1 MILPH
6 IIAERKIREAQEKGE
21 FDNLPGKG
29 KPLQLEDDSQVPEE
43 LRLAY
48 KILKNADCLPP
59 ELELKKDIIRMEDM
73 LRGVQDVKEK
83 YRLMKKLNFQIMKLN
98 MMRKASPLLEE
109 DQVYYDK
116 VVEQFSKPDEDKRG

>member
-29 KPLQLEDDSQVPEE
+29 KPLQLEDDSQIPEE

-59 ELELKKDIIRMEDM
+59 ELELRKDIVRMEEM
-73 LRGVQDVKEK
+73 LQGVTDLKEK

-98 MMRKASPLLEE
+98 MMRRVSPLLEE

-116 VVEQFSKPDEDKRG
+116 VVEQLSKSDEEKRG

>member
-59 ELELKKDIIRMEDM
+59 ELELKKDIIRMEEM

-116 VVEQFSKPDEDKRG
+116 VVEQFSKSGEDKRG